1 MSASNYL
8 CVVKIAF
15 LGLIASL
22 AAGGSA
28 LAQSP
33 PSWTAPHEPFKI
45 ADNFY
50 YVGTAGIASYLLT
63 TPKGHILIDGATPT
77 SAKMIEGN
85 IAKLGFKPADVK
97 ILLNTHAHFDHSGG
111 LADLKADTGAK
122 LYAAAGDRQALETGT
137 YVGSEDVKAFAFKP
151 VKVDHILKDGEQVS
165 LGGTTLTA
173 HMTPGHTAGCTT
185 WTFPLKV
192 DGAKRQALLYCST
205 SVAANRLVSRAKGPQ
220 YPGIVAAYENT
231 FARLKTMKADVF
243 LAPHAEQF
251 GLAEKRAKLVAG
263 KPNPFVDPG
272 ELQRV
277 VAASEAAFRTEL
289 AKQQEAAK

>member
-1 MSASNYL
+1 MKT
-8 CVVKIAF
+8 VVA
-15 LGLIASL
+15 GLTLSL
-22 AAGGSA
+22 ALAGA
-28 LAQSP
+28 AAAQSP
-33 PSWTAPHEPFKI
+33 PNWTAPYEPFKL
-45 ADNFY
+45 ADNLY
-50 YVGTAGIASYLLT
+50 YVGTAGLASWLLT
-63 TPKGHILIDGATPT
+63 TPKGHILIDGAMPT

-137 YVGSEDVKAFAFKP
+137 YVGSEDVKAFDFKP
-151 VKVDHILKDGEQVS
+151 VKVDVVLKDGQQVS

-173 HMTPGHTAGCTT
+173 HMTPGHSGGCTT
-185 WTFPLKV
+185 WTFPLTV

-205 SVAANRLVSRAKGPQ
+205 SVAANRLVSKAKGPQ
-220 YPGIVAAYENT
+220 YPGIVADYQKS
-231 FARLKTMKADVF
+231 FAKLKTLKADVF

-251 GLAEKRAKLVAG
+251 GLAAKRAKLPVAN
-263 KPNPFVDPG
+263 PNPFVDPS
-272 ELQRV
+272 ELQKV